1 MNYLR
6 HFDYAHNAE
15 LSGWEPWYQGDALLG
30 YVQPA
35 LRDAALRHG
44 VFTHTHDL
52 QVLDGSAEEIT
63 AAFDDFA
70 TQIYATGLLT
80 QWVGEPFPVKAS
92 IAEPAR
98 FTMERTL
105 TALMGCLTFGVH
117 LNGYVAT
124 ASGPELWIATRSRQK
139 PTFPGM
145 LDNMVGGGQPA
156 GLSLFENL
164 IKECEEEAG
173 IPETLA
179 RRSIPVGTISYC
191 HSDGRGLK
199 RDVLY
204 CFDLAL
210 PPTFQPHCTDGE
222 VESFAR
228 YPIDQ
233 VLEIIR
239 TSDRFKYNC
248 NLVILDFAIRHGV
261 LDGDTTPEYA
271 TLCQRRNQLQL

>member
-6 HFDYAHNAE
+6 HYDYAHNAE
-15 LSGWEPWYQGDALLG
+15 LSNWEPWYQGDALLG

-35 LRDAALRHG
+35 LRDAALRYG
-44 VFTHTHDL
+44 VFTHTQDL

-70 TQIYATGLLT
+70 TQIYAAGLLT

-117 LNGYVAT
+117 LNGYVA
-124 ASGPELWIATRSRQK
+124 AESGPELWIATRSRQK

-191 HSDGRGLK
+191 HTDGRGLK

-204 CFDLAL
+204 CFDLEL

-271 TLCQRRNQLQL
+271 TLCERRNQLQL